1 MRNVERLRWS
11 DYFLDMCDTVATKS
25 KDPSTKVGAVIT
37 VDNYIVMTGYNGFA
51 PGAVEND
58 ELWSRPTK
66 YDHVIHAEA
75 NAIANAAR
83 RGNAI
88 ADGTLYCNLLPC
100 LACARLV
107 AASGITKVVYD
118 LGRTA
123 LYNNKA
129 IHQQH
134 ETLTYLEGADVEVFG
149 HARAEHS

>member
-1 MRNVERLRWS
+1 MHWAE
-11 DYFLDMCDTVATKS
+11 YFLSMCDTVALKS

-37 VDNYIVMTGYNGFA
+37 VDNYVVMTGYNGFA
-51 PGAVEND
+51 PGALEND

-88 ADGTLYCNLLPC
+88 EGGTLYCNLLPC

-107 AASGITKVVYD
+107 AASGIERVVYD
-118 LGRTA
+118 KTRQDAYDNGA
-123 LYNNKA
+123 E
-129 IHQQH
+129 HQH
-134 ETLTYLEGADVEVFG
+134 DKVLDYFEGAKIEVFC
-149 HARAEHS
+149 HVRS